1 MSQVPASPER
11 RFASD
16 NNAGVHPRVLEAIA
30 AANSGHAT
38 AYGDD
43 RWTRRAESVF
53 RDLFGS
59 SVETFMVW
67 GGTGANVMALAT
79 MLSPA
84 GAVLC
89 TDAAHINVDETGA
102 PERVLGAKL
111 IDVPHDRGRL
121 HPEQIREFAH
131 FTGVMHHV
139 QPSVLSITQ
148 STEWGTLYTP
158 DEVGALCDT
167 AHSMGMTVHLD
178 GARIANATA
187 ALGGSVEALRAFTI
201 DAGVDVVSFGGAKN
215 GMMHGEAVVYLNTA
229 LARSA
234 PYVRKQVTQLP
245 SKVRYISAQFVA
257 LLEDELWI
265 ENASHAN
272 RMATRLYGAGLCR
285 PRSRTLRPAGGQ
297 QPVPGPARRSARGPS
312 WLVVLLRL
320 ERPRPSGPLDDLL
333 GHDRRRYRRLRPGC
347 RPLPGLIPSRRHP
360 LPQPA
365 GFDSSD
371 LTHVTKSLI
380 DRPVSY
386 P

>member
-16 NNAGVHPRVLEAIA
+16 NNAGVHPRVLEAIT

-43 RWTRRAESVF
+43 PWTHRAEAVF
-53 RDLFGS
+53 RELFGAP
-59 SVETFMVW
+59 VETFMVW

-111 IDVPHDRGRL
+111 IDVPHDNGRL
-121 HPEQIREFAH
+121 HPEQIREYAH

-148 STEWGTLYTP
+148 STEWGTLYSP
-158 DEVGALCDT
+158 EDIGVLCDT

-187 ALGGSVEALRAFTI
+187 ALGGTVEALRAFTI

-215 GMMHGEAVVYLNTA
+215 GMMHGEAVVYLDPS

-257 LLEDELWI
+257 LLEDGLWI
-265 ENASHAN
+265 ENATHAN
-272 RMATRLYGAGLCR
+272 RMATRLFEQVAGI
-285 PRSRTLRPAGGQ
+285 
-297 QPVPGPARRSARGPS
+297 PGVG
-312 WLVVLLRL
+312 L
-320 ERPRPSGPLDDLL
+320 SGPPAVNSLYPVLPVDRIDPLRDWSFFYDWSV
-333 GHDRRRYRRLRPGC
+333 HDHQVRWMT
-347 RPLPGLIPSRRHP
+347 SWDTT
-360 LPQPA
+360 A
-365 GFDSSD
+365 AD
-371 LTHVTKSLI
+371 I
-380 DRPVSY
+380 DAFAEGVAY
-386 P
+386 FLA